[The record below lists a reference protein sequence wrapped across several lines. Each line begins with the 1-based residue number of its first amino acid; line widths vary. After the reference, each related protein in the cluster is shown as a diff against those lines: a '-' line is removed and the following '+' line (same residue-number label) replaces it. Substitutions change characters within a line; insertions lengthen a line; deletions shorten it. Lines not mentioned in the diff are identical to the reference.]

1 MAKNTLLANRFELKK
16 KLGNTVF
23 GEVWL
28 ANDNQA
34 SANVALK
41 LVSNTQFNKKG
52 DTKKLR
58 EEFKVLSQIKCRH
71 IAELLELFEER
82 GVLFY
87 TAEYVEGFS
96 LPRLKGEPLS
106 KLIPIFS
113 DVARAMLELHNY
125 GIVHG
130 AIKPEDIVIRSDGSA
145 KLVNIGLMSVFEHK
159 LVKADETFI
168 YTAPEIINRK
178 KFDWRADLYSLGVI
192 MYEALYSKLPW
203 EKPPFSDEMN
213 VEAEIKINFPKQ
225 SSSEMNKI
233 IRKLL
238 SVDPENRF
246 GDTIELLS
254 ALERIKTGISGKGEK
269 QTDHKNYLEVNE
281 AEFVSRRVEMTS
293 LLEMLDNFEATA
305 LDHAVI
311 IESPRGAGRTRFLR
325 EFEKRIAHRNL
336 RSLFFSASQTQN
348 LAADI
353 INTIWEYLDREYRL
367 QLSLKWGGAI
377 LLYFPH
383 FSEFGEF
390 KNLKPVKNLPQ
401 LSEDFY
407 RFVSMFRDFIRMGT
421 RNSPLVLMLDN
432 FDHIDKRSLK
442 LIQELSSGVESSNRI
457 FVVVT
462 IDSTSGSNLEIPAF
476 SRITL
481 SPFTFSETRDYI
493 ESCLNLSGNFIDN
506 ELFLWVYR
514 NSKGLAKQIRSLL
527 FLLIEERL
535 IVPKNGQIIFEGSTL
550 AEKGVEYLL
559 ETKINSFS
567 RKEQIVLKACSIY
580 KKFVTKKAL
589 IFLVKDEMTED
600 ELDSALGVLQ
610 ANYLVVIY
618 KNGKINIVNRLFQ
631 PIIYSLLTSDEKS
644 FLHATMGDFLILNS
658 IENLSMN
665 INPYAFAAYHF
676 NKAGQNEKA
685 LKLYLQSV
693 CGLMAYL
700 NSELAESSIDEALSI
715 IEAHPEIM
723 KGKKLYAVYLFAGRS
738 YFRLG
743 IYKKATE
750 PLEKSYSIWKNDTI
764 LEDLVFSLAGDS
776 DPKKA
781 AKFIAGYDADTP
793 DKKAVKHYLRAY
805 VYLSAENNYI
815 KADFHLKRAL
825 KYVQDGHDKLFG
837 PIRRFTLKQLHF
849 DLSLYRENADFAR
862 LEVLRNELVESSM
875 KIDSRAF
882 YIDAL
887 NASFVYYWNFNE
899 MKKAYSVLHETL
911 KLSLEIFDNYRITRS
926 YLNLANC
933 SHRIGRL
940 NDVRFYLDKAVEY
953 ARKGSGANILK
964 LCYCNYGELAI
975 IKGEF
980 SLADNYLYNAEE
992 ISKREFKDPE
1002 LIAIYSLQVILS
1014 LLKNETGIARNIGGR
1029 LRRYYE
1035 QFETVN
1041 PQKSVSIASSLMLL
1055 EALTGNE
1062 KEVFFELDKKLLS
1075 LLNRFPLF
1083 KQTNYL
1089 FYITCKIIFYKKQGN
1104 RDSAMNLIMEVEK
1117 MDIKSSHSLFQ
1128 MLYYYHAAL
1137 FLKDSAP
1144 SSSLLRKYLQA
1155 GIKFSL
1161 QIQANHFYSLFNGIS
1176 YVLERDDTEN
1186 VFAKIR
1192 DILKFT
1198 NCNEESKTLVE
1209 TEVSK
1214 LQTHIYNTKNQ
1225 IEHLNT
1231 MNASFFAIIDI
1242 VKSIAGRTDFN
1253 RITEIIVK
1261 KTIDIL
1267 SLEVCGIVFVG
1278 NEKEEN
1284 SYLILD
1290 SSHREHKMSEF
1301 RFKAGVVPRMLKT
1314 GRIDFIS
1321 GASSDKGSE
1330 FRSVAA
1336 VPVLMRG
1343 EIKAYCYLE
1352 RDSTL
1357 GHFTEAEIRFLEIL
1371 SENISVIYDN
1381 AELVQIAT
1389 TDSLTKLYTRRHFF
1403 DILAN
1408 EVEKAGRYKFI
1419 TSMIMLDIDHFKE
1432 VNDTY
1437 GHLAGD
1443 IILRKLGELL
1453 KRTVRSSDYVGRFG
1467 GEEFIVLLTGTD
1479 LDGAY
1484 QTAEK
1489 IRKNCEKE
1497 EVSGVSFTVSLGVA
1511 SYHEDRVK
1519 NEKDFI
1525 EKCDMALY
1533 RAKGLGRNRTVK
1545 YCDLIRRG

>member
-1 MAKNTLLANRFELKK
+1 MAKNTMLADRFELKR
-16 KLGNTVF
+16 KLGSTFF

-28 ANDNQA
+28 SNDTQTGA
-34 SANVALK
+34 DISLK
-41 LVSNTQFNKKG
+41 LVTNSHFNKKG
-52 DTKKLR
+52 DMRKLR
-58 EEFKVLSQIKCRH
+58 EEFKVFSQIKCRH

-87 TAEYVEGFS
+87 TAEYVEGHS
-96 LPRLKGEPLS
+96 LDKLKGEPLT
-106 KLIPIFS
+106 KLISVFI

-130 AIKPEDIVIRSDGSA
+130 AVKPEDIIIRSDGSA
-145 KLVNIGLMSVFEHK
+145 KLVDIGLMSVFEHK
-159 LVKADETFI
+159 LVKADSNFI

-178 KFDWRADLYSLGVI
+178 KFDWRADLYTLGVI
-192 MYEALYSKLPW
+192 MYEALYSKMPW
-203 EKPPFSDEMN
+203 DKPPFAEDINDED
-213 VEAEIKINFPKQ
+213 IKIVFPKQ
-225 SSSEMNKI
+225 SFAEMNRI
-233 IRKLL
+233 IKKLI
-238 SVDPENRF
+238 SVDPDNRF

-254 ALERIKTGISGKGEK
+254 ALERVKAAVAGKSEK
-269 QTDHKNYLEVNE
+269 AGGTEKRLEVKE
-281 AEFVSRRVEMTS
+281 ADFVSRRTEMS
-293 LLEMLDNFEATA
+293 MLLEMLDNFEATS

-325 EFEKRIAHRNL
+325 EFEKRIVNRNL

-348 LAADI
+348 LAVDI
-353 INTIWEYLDREYRL
+353 VDTIWENLDREYRL
-367 QLSLKWGGAI
+367 QLSFKWGGAI

-383 FSEFGEF
+383 FIEFGEF
-390 KNLKPVKNLPQ
+390 KNVKPVKNLPQ
-401 LSEDFY
+401 VSEDFY
-407 RFVSMFRDFIRMGT
+407 RFVSMFRDFIKMGT
-421 RNSPLVLMLDN
+421 RNIPLVLMLDN

-442 LIQELSSGVESSNRI
+442 LIQELTSGAESSNRV

-476 SRITL
+476 SRINL
-481 SPFTFSETRDYI
+481 SPFTFAETRDYI
-493 ESCLNLSGNFIDN
+493 ESCLGLAGTSIDN
-506 ELFLWVYR
+506 ELFMWVYR
-514 NSKGLAKQIRSLL
+514 NSKGLAKQVRSLL
-527 FLLIEERL
+527 FLLIEENL
-535 IVPKNGQIIFEGSTL
+535 ITLKGGQVMFNGAALG
-550 AEKGVEYLL
+550 EKGVEYLL
-559 ETKINSFS
+559 ETKINSFNK
-567 RKEQIVLKACSIY
+567 REQTVLKACSIY
-580 KKFVTKKAL
+580 KKFITKKAL
-589 IFLVKDEMTED
+589 LFLVENEMNSE
-600 ELDSALGVLQ
+600 ELDSALGILQ
-610 ANYLVVIY
+610 ANYLLVMY

-631 PIIYSLLTSDEKS
+631 PVIYDLMTKDEREY
-644 FLHATMGDFLILNS
+644 LHAKMGDFLILNS
-658 IENLSMN
+658 VENLSMN

-676 NKAGQNEKA
+676 SKAGHNEMA

-693 CGLMAYL
+693 GGLMAYL

-723 KGKKLYAVYLFAGRS
+723 PGKKLHAVYLFAGRS
-738 YFRLG
+738 YYRLG

-781 AKFIAGYDADTP
+781 AKFISGYDADTP
-793 DKKAVKHYLRAY
+793 EKKAVKHYLRAY
-805 VYLSAENNYI
+805 VYLTAENNYI

-825 KYVQDGHDKLFG
+825 KYVQSGHDRLFG

-849 DLSLYRENADFAR
+849 DLSLYRENADFNK
-862 LEVLRNELVESSM
+862 LEKLRTELVESST

-887 NASFVYYWNFNE
+887 NASFVFYWNFNE

-964 LCYCNYGELAI
+964 MCYCNYGELAV

-1002 LIAIYSLQVILS
+1002 LITIYSLQVILS

-1041 PQKSVSIASSLMLL
+1041 PQKSVLYASSLMLL
-1055 EALTGNE
+1055 EAMTGSE
-1062 KEVFFELDKKLLS
+1062 KETFIELDTKLLT

-1089 FYITCKIIFYKKQGN
+1089 FYITCRIIFYRKQGN
-1104 RDSAMNLIMEVEK
+1104 RDSAMNLIMDVEK
-1117 MDIKSSHSLFQ
+1117 SDIRSSHSLFQ

-1137 FLKDSAP
+1137 FLKDAAP

-1161 QIQANHFYSLFNGIS
+1161 QIQANHFYSLFSGIS

-1192 DILKFT
+1192 EILKFVD
-1198 NCNEESKTLVE
+1198 CGEDSKTLIE
-1209 TEVSK
+1209 SEVSK
-1214 LQTHIYNTKNQ
+1214 LQTHIYNTRNQ

-1231 MNASFFAIIDI
+1231 MNTSYAAIIDI

-1267 SLEVCGIVFVG
+1267 SLEICGIVFVG
-1278 NEKEEN
+1278 SDSEEN

-1290 SSHREHKMSEF
+1290 SSHREHKMSDF

-1321 GASSDKGSE
+1321 GAPSEKGPE

-1403 DILAN
+1403 DILSN

-1432 VNDTY
+1432 INDTY

-1453 KRTVRSSDYVGRFG
+1453 KKTVRSSDYVGRFG

-1497 EVSGVSFTVSLGVA
+1497 EVSGISFTVSLGVA

-1533 RAKGLGRNRTVK
+1533 RAKGSGRNRTVK
-1545 YCDLIRRG
+1545 YCDLVRRG